1 VLAIML
7 AAPHPAGAATG
18 CGTFNADG
26 APVHAKVI
34 RGATTCARARAVLR
48 RYLISNA
55 PCSGS
60 ACVRFV
66 RGCASRHR
74 RIRCLPAAREL
85 QPGQDHDRG
94 LLDRRLRPMCPR
106 GHEARIRAPLP
117 RRPRAEAE
125 LAPSLRPRASPK
137 APCGVAARARA
148 AIGVRDTRYA
158 EPDRGIC

>member
-1 VLAIML
+1 MRSNPLLLAGLMLAITL

-85 QPGQDHDRG
+85 QPGTTV
-94 LLDRRLRPMCPR
+94 
-106 GHEARIRAPLP
+106 I
-117 RRPRAEAE
+117 
-125 LAPSLRPRASPK
+125 
-137 APCGVAARARA
+137 AAYSTA
-148 AIGVRDTRYA
+148 D
-158 EPDRGIC
+158 